1 MLSIG
6 STGTQPNYLM
16 IGLVLGT
23 VAGFLVGALLM
34 LQMGQQTAGAVHD
47 LWVRWLGD
55 RERVR
60 FELLEQ

>member
-1 MLSIG
+1 MLSMAN
-6 STGTQPNYLM
+6 TGTQPNYLM

-34 LQMGQQTAGAVHD
+34 LQLGRQTAEAVHD
-47 LWVRWLGD
+47 LWVRRLGD
-55 RERVR
+55 HDRVR

>member
-1 MLSIG
+1 MVSMAG
-6 STGTQPNYLM
+6 TGTQPNYLM
-16 IGLVLGT
+16 IGLALGT

-47 LWVRWLGD
+47 LWVRLLGD